1 MASVSWLQICQ
12 PQRSQALTGMSARQE
27 MRPRSVSCRSAIR
40 RLLFLMRPIL
50 QKSQHFSFCE
60 CTIFFPPLV
69 SYVSKLVFPRPL
81 AGMCEIVHTAATT
94 SSAASGASGASIRP
108 APAPSLCAGSGR
120 CTFPAGP
127 RTCAPT
133 IARGHWKRR
142 RRNSRSAGASG
153 RRGPSWKRCPR
164 IRAAGEKKPRRSGAE
179 VRICRVPRVISGT
192 SNHTR
197 LPKQLR
203 LLHCR
208 SRAPH
213 TPLSLRAPDSAPSLG
228 RADKPVSSR
237 TINEE
242 VESVMAC

>member
-1 MASVSWLQICQ
+1 MLAQVEGVG
-12 PQRSQALTGMSARQE
+12 QAGR
-27 MRPRSVSCRSAIR
+27 
-40 RLLFLMRPIL
+40 
-50 QKSQHFSFCE
+50 
-60 CTIFFPPLV
+60 
-69 SYVSKLVFPRPL
+69 
-81 AGMCEIVHTAATT
+81 
-94 SSAASGASGASIRP
+94 GALEFERP
-108 APAPSLCAGSGR
+108 AR
-120 CTFPAGP
+120 
-127 RTCAPT
+127 
-133 IARGHWKRR
+133 
-142 RRNSRSAGASG
+142 
-153 RRGPSWKRCPR
+153 
-164 IRAAGEKKPRRSGAE
+164 KKPRRSGAE

>member
-1 MASVSWLQICQ
+1 MQPLHLQRVNVGILV
-12 PQRSQALTGMSARQE
+12 R
-27 MRPRSVSCRSAIR
+27 RSVSEISNRQRGLACPRCKGGMREVVRIR
-40 RLLFLMRPIL
+40 
-50 QKSQHFSFCE
+50 
-60 CTIFFPPLV
+60 
-69 SYVSKLVFPRPL
+69 
-81 AGMCEIVHTAATT
+81 
-94 SSAASGASGASIRP
+94 
-108 APAPSLCAGSGR
+108 
-120 CTFPAGP
+120 
-127 RTCAPT
+127 
-133 IARGHWKRR
+133 
-142 RRNSRSAGASG
+142 AGASG